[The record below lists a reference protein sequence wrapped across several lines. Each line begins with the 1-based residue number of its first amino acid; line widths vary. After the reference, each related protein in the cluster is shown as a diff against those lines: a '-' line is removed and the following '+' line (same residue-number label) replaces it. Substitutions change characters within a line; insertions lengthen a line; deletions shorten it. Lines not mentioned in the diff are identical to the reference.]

1 MNHRLLIFL
10 LGAIPTVGIGCAV
23 QGQPFEKITSPPGT
37 AVIYVYR
44 PYSYGS
50 SLIRPAVTCGEDTAR
65 IGPGGYHAFI
75 VPAGQK
81 VVCSAQTDTA
91 DEVEFQTE
99 RRTYYIREELG
110 WGNLTSEPH
119 LNPIDTDAA
128 QTEIQSCVLEPQTS
142 PNAQNTQTGSAK

>member
-1 MNHRLLIFL
+1 MNRRLLIFL
-10 LGAIPTVGIGCAV
+10 LGVVGIFAIGCAV
-23 QGQPFEKITSPPGT
+23 QGQPFEKTTSPPGT

-44 PYSYGS
+44 PYSFGS
-50 SLIRPAVTCGEDTAR
+50 VEIRPAVTCGEDTAR

-81 VVCSAQTDTA
+81 VSCSAQTDTA

-119 LNPIDTDAA
+119 LNPIDTDKA
-128 QTEIQSCVLEPQTS
+128 QTEIQSCVLEPEQS
-142 PNAQNTQTGSAK
+142 QEPQSTGSAK

>member
-1 MNHRLLIFL
+1 MNRRLLIFL
-10 LGAIPTVGIGCAV
+10 LAVGIFAFGCAV

-44 PYSYGS
+44 PYSFGS
-50 SLIRPAVTCGEDTAR
+50 VEIRPAVTCGEDTAR

-81 VVCSAQTDTA
+81 VLCSAQTDTA
-91 DEVEFQTE
+91 DEVEFHTE

-128 QTEIQSCVLEPQTS
+128 QTEIQSCVLEPQTT
-142 PNAQNTQTGSAK
+142 PTAQASQAESAK

>member
-1 MNHRLLIFL
+1 MSRRLLL
-10 LGAIPTVGIGCAV
+10 LLLAAVATAGFGCAV
-23 QGQPFEKITSPPGT
+23 QGQPFEKVTSPPGT

-91 DEVEFQTE
+91 DEVEFHTE

-128 QTEIQSCVLEPQTS
+128 QTEIQSCVLEPET
-142 PNAQNTQTGSAK
+142 AQAGSTN